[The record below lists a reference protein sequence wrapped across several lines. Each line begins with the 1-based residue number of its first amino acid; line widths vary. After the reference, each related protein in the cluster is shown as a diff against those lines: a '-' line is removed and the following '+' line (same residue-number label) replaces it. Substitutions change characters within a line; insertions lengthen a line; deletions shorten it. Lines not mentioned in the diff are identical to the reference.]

1 MDARCVLGHYPLTE
15 RNVMDNITSRQAAL
29 DRLGIKVSV
38 QAHADKV
45 QARQERLAQISAE
58 DRIKMQING
67 LVGGV
72 LLNPGATD
80 AMISA
85 AEAKIAVLSG
95 KLS

>member
-1 MDARCVLGHYPLTE
+1 MDARCVLSYYPLKE
-15 RNVMDNITSRQAAL
+15 RNSMDNIDSRQAAL
-29 DRLGIKVSV
+29 DRLGINVSV

-45 QARQERLAQISAE
+45 QARQERLALIPAE
-58 DRIKMQING
+58 DRIKMTING